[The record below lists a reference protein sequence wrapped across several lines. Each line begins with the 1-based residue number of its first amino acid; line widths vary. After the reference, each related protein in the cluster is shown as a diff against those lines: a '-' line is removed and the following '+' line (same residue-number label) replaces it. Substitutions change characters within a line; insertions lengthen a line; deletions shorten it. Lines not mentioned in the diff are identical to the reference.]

1 MSRIGKKVLNV
12 DSTVTLKLENGLLVV
27 TGPKGTLSLNMDQG
41 IDLQIDG
48 NVAALVN
55 VNKNEDL
62 NAKHGLYRAILANM
76 IKGVSV
82 GFEKDLEI
90 TGVGYRVQLQGR
102 ELVFALGFSHPVKVS
117 PPEGIS
123 FVVEGQTKIKVVGI
137 DSQMVG
143 QVAANLR
150 KLRPP
155 DAYKGK
161 GVRYAN
167 EVIKRKAGKS
177 VKK

>member
-1 MSRIGKKVLNV
+1 MSRIGKKVLKFDPKV
-12 DSTVTLKLENGLLVV
+12 KLKLENGLLEV
-27 TGPKGTLSLNMDQG
+27 TGPKGTLSLDIEQG
-41 IDLQIDG
+41 IELQIDG
-48 NVAALVN
+48 DTATLVN
-55 VNKNEDL
+55 VNDNQEL
-62 NAKHGLYRAILANM
+62 NAKHGLYRAMLANM
-76 IKGVSV
+76 VKGVSV

-90 TGVGYRVQLQGR
+90 TGVGYRVQLQGTD
-102 ELVFALGFSHPVKVS
+102 LVFALGFSHPVKVS

-137 DSQMVG
+137 DSQKVG

-150 KLRPP
+150 ELRPP
-155 DAYKGK
+155 DAYKAK

>member
-1 MSRIGKKVLNV
+1 MSRIGKKVLKLDPKV
-12 DSTVTLKLENGLLVV
+12 KLKLENGLLEV
-27 TGPKGTLSLNMDQG
+27 TGPKGTLSLDIENG
-41 IDLQIDG
+41 IELQLDG
-48 NVAALVN
+48 DSATVVN
-55 VNKNEDL
+55 VTDNKDL
-62 NAKHGLYRAILANM
+62 NAKHGLYRAMLANM
-76 IKGVSV
+76 VKGVSE

-90 TGVGYRVQLQGR
+90 TGVGYRVQLQGND
-102 ELVFALGFSHPVKVS
+102 LVFALGFSHPVKVS

-137 DSQMVG
+137 DSQKVD

-150 KLRPP
+150 ELRPP
-155 DAYKGK
+155 DAYKAK